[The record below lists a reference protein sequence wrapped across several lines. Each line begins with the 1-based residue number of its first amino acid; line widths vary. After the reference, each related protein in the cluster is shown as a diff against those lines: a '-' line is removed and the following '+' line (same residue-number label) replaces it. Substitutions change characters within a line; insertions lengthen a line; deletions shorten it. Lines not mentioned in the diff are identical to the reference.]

1 MFSINHITKKKKK
14 CTVTCKHT
22 HTHEKKLNVG
32 VNIPVAVNRVPEN
45 VNTYVEREEREER
58 RGVNHTGNY
67 MKNKRSLPG

>member
-1 MFSINHITKKKKK
+1 MQ
-14 CTVTCKHT
+14 T
-22 HTHEKKLNVG
+22 HTHEKKFNVG
-32 VNIPVAVNRVPEN
+32 VNIPAAVNRVPEN